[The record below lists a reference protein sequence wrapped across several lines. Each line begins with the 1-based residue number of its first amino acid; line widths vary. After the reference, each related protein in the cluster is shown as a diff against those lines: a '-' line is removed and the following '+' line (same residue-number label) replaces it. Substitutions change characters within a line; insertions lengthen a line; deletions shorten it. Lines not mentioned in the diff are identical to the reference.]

1 MPTAPWSAVRQA
13 ILALLFLAA
22 LPFVPVRAA
31 VPAEGPAAPTEQA
44 CGYALSGPIWNKWTA
59 MGGEKGLLGCP
70 LARESAALPS
80 PTGSAGRE
88 VTFGAGEGSAI
99 FWHTSGPRAGQT
111 YAVIGCA
118 WRLYFQFGGSGGW
131 LGLPTSDAI
140 NTADGKLQAFEGGS
154 IAYDRALD
162 ACTATRA
169 AEEAQASPAPA
180 AAVSAPKAPLDLYF
194 DPARGDYLTTATQSG
209 AAAALAAHYRKV
221 RTEGFVFTARQPGT
235 VPLKLYWNETLGDN
249 DPVAT
254 RDGEREALAAGYE
267 FGGLQGYVYS
277 DPQPGATP
285 LKLFYNVQRH
295 DNYLTGTPEGEADA
309 ATQGYVFVRIEGYAP
324 AGP

>member
-1 MPTAPWSAVRQA
+1 MSTAPWSDVRRA
-13 ILALLFLAA
+13 WLALLVLTALAA
-22 LPFVPVRAA
+22 APARAA
-31 VPAEGPAAPTEQA
+31 APEPDAAVVAGQA

-70 LARESAALPS
+70 QARESAALPS

-88 VTFGAGEGSAI
+88 VTFGAGEGAAI
-99 FWHTSGPRAGQT
+99 FWHASGPRAGQT

-140 NTADGKLQAFEGGS
+140 NTPDGKLQAFEGGS

-169 AEEAQASPAPA
+169 AEEAAQAPAAPA
-180 AAVSAPKAPLDLYF
+180 AAASAPKAPLDLYF
-194 DPARGDYLTTATQSG
+194 DPARGDYLTTATESG
-209 AAAALAAHYRKV
+209 AAAALAAHYQKV
-221 RTEGFVFTARQPGT
+221 RTEGFVFTVRQPGT

-249 DPVAT
+249 DTVAT
-254 RDGEREALAAGYE
+254 PHGEREALAAGY
-267 FGGLQGYVYS
+267 
-277 DPQPGATP
+277 
-285 LKLFYNVQRH
+285 
-295 DNYLTGTPEGEADA
+295 
-309 ATQGYVFVRIEGYAP
+309 
-324 AGP
+324 